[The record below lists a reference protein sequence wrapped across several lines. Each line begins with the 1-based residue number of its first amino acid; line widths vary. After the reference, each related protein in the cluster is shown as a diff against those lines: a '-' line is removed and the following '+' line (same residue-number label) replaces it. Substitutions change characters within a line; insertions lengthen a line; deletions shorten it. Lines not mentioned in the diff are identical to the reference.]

1 MHSRLNRRNAL
12 QYGAA
17 IASVVGCRHSPA
29 RADAF
34 DPGSGDATDALLALS
49 DKKISST
56 ELVEH
61 AFARIGKFNEKIN
74 AFVTLLEE
82 AAKARAKQADTA
94 SSKGESWGPL
104 HGLPI
109 LIKDLYEAAGVRTTC
124 GATEMSAYIPTTNAT
139 AVERLLKAG
148 AIIIG
153 KTNVPKFGADFQS
166 FNSIAG
172 TTNNPWN
179 PERTSGGST
188 GGGAAALAAGIG
200 FLELGSDMGGS
211 VRNPSHFCGVYGLKP
226 TAGIVPSKGHVP
238 PLPGQGEFLPDLGV
252 CGPLARSARDL
263 KLELGII
270 AGPTNTDSK
279 AYAYQLPKPR
289 HDRLADYRIGF
300 VLDDPFCSV
309 STESKEVLAAAIA
322 KLQDAGCRLTEGWP
336 KGVDPSESFGIYSQL
351 LAAKMSS
358 ASREAER
365 KALANFPQ
373 DHLAFSFAK
382 NWESGLTFSHR
393 DWLVHDSKRI
403 AQRNL
408 WKRYF
413 QEFDLFLMPTASV
426 TAFPHDH
433 TPNQLHRVLK
443 TSVGDK
449 PHSDLLAWVH
459 FANLSGNPAAVAPVG
474 KASDGLP
481 VGMQIMGPYL
491 EDATPIHFA
500 ELMGAVTGT
509 FEAPPGFDL

>member
-1 MHSRLNRRNAL
+1 MISNLNRRNAL
-12 QYGAA
+12 KQAA
-17 IASVVGCRHSPA
+17 AVASLVWSSSTSAH
-29 RADAF
+29 ADTF
-34 DPGSGDATDALLALS
+34 DPGIGDATDALLALS
-49 DKKISST
+49 DRKISAT

-82 AAKARAKQADTA
+82 AAMARAKQADAA
-94 SSKGESWGPL
+94 SSKGEKWGPL

-109 LIKDLYEAAGVRTTC
+109 LVKDLYETAGIKTTC

-166 FNSIAG
+166 FNSVAG

-179 PERTSGGST
+179 LERTSGGST

-211 VRNPSHFCGVYGLKP
+211 IRTPSHFCGVYGLKP
-226 TAGIVPSKGHVP
+226 TVGIVPSNGHIP
-238 PLPGQGEFLPDLGV
+238 PLPGQVDFLPDLAV

-263 KLELGII
+263 KLELEIV
-270 AGPTNTDSK
+270 AEPTNTDSK
-279 AYAYQLPKPR
+279 AYSYQLPKPR
-289 HDRLADYRIGF
+289 HDRLGDYKIGF

-309 STESKEVLAAAIA
+309 STESKTVLADAIA
-322 KLQDAGCRLTEGWP
+322 KLQDAGCQLTEGWP

-358 ASREAER
+358 SSTDAER
-365 KALANFPQ
+365 KALANLPQ
-373 DHLAFSFAK
+373 DHIDFSFAK
-382 NWESGLTFSHR
+382 NWESGLSFSHR
-393 DWLVHDSKRI
+393 DWLAHDSKRI

-408 WKRYF
+408 WKKYF
-413 QEFDLFLMPTASV
+413 QEFDLFLMPTACV

-433 TPNQLHRVLK
+433 NPNQLDRVLK

-449 PHSDLLAWVH
+449 PYSDMLAWVH
-459 FANLSGNPAAVAPVG
+459 FSSLSGNPAVVAPVG
-474 KASDGLP
+474 QASDDLP
-481 VGMQIMGPYL
+481 VGLQIMGPYL

-500 ELMGAVTGT
+500 ELMGPVTGM
-509 FEAPPGFDL
+509 FKAPPGFDL